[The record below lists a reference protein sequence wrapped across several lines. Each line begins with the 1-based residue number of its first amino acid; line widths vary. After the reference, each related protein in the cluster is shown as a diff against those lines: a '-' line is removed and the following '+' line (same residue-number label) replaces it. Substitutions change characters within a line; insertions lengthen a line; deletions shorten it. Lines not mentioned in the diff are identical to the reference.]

1 MNRIL
6 RHPTDSIHG
15 SLPANAA
22 PPPGR
27 LDLRSAER
35 VVDALNQA
43 LDHDGD
49 PREQALVLLS
59 RYRDL
64 LGRDCDTHLIL
75 HDDLGRP
82 AGPHVMDRVVCG
94 PRLERMEPRTNVD
107 LQRVIDSAAPV
118 VRMIIPDALSNLH
131 EPRVF
136 VVGEDLPPEHREWYR
151 REWVEQNLTR
161 HGWSDLMIGA
171 WTSSPDEM
179 IGITA
184 YLPTGAPPFDD
195 RDRRLASLMVRAAA
209 PLLQRELF
217 NDGTHPLSNAPE
229 RFASPMEGREL
240 SDRQRDVLRLL
251 LQGHS
256 EKEVARDL
264 GVSTH
269 TVHTHVKR
277 LYTEFDVSSR
287 GELLALFID
296 RRILRQAG

>member
-1 MNRIL
+1 MNRL
-6 RHPTDSIHG
+6 YRHPDPS
-15 SLPANAA
+15 PANAGG
-22 PPPGR
+22 PPSTPPGR

-43 LDHDGD
+43 LNHEGE
-49 PREQALVLLS
+49 PREQALVLMC
-59 RYRDL
+59 RYREL
-64 LGRDCDTHLIL
+64 LGRDCDVHLIL
-75 HDDLGRP
+75 HDELQRP
-82 AGPHVMDRVVCG
+82 AGPHVVDRVVCG
-94 PRLERMEPRTNVD
+94 PRLERLEPRSNDD
-107 LQRVIDSAAPV
+107 LQRIIDGAAPAV
-118 VRMIIPDALSNLH
+118 KMIIPDALLNLQT
-131 EPRVF
+131 PRVF
-136 VVGEDLPPEHREWYR
+136 VVSQDLPPEHRGWWQ
-151 REWVEQNLTR
+151 REFVDVHLTPN
-161 HGWSDLMIGA
+161 GWSDLMIGA

-184 YLPTGAPPFDD
+184 YLPTDAPAFED

-209 PLLQRELF
+209 PLLQRKLF
-217 NDGTHPLSNAPE
+217 GDDTPATDPP
-229 RFASPMEGREL
+229 ASPMQGREL
-240 SDRQRDVLRLL
+240 SDRQHDVLRLL

-277 LYTEFDVSSR
+277 LYTEFNVSSR